1 MSKIKTFYRRNLPH
15 ILPIGATFFITF
27 RLYGSLPVAV
37 LKKINDK
44 YEEKIKKAYS
54 DKEDFKQERLDAI
67 ELEYF
72 EEFDDALHQIKTG
85 PKWLRETNVAQILEK
100 ELKKYDGVFYKL
112 ITYCIMP
119 NHVHILIDTSIQLS
133 EDCDPDAEDFEY
145 TQVDDIMR
153 RIKGAS
159 AFRINRYL
167 RRSGSFWESESYD
180 SYMRSE
186 KDVRKR
192 VYYTIYNPVKAGLVL
207 GWRDWPFTYVC
218 FGKLSQ

>member
-133 EDCDPDAEDFEY
+133 EDCDPDAEYFEY

-186 KDVRKR
+186 KDVRNR
-192 VYYTIYNPVKAGLVL
+192 VYYTIYNPVKAGFVSD
-207 GWRDWPFTYVC
+207 WREWSFTYVC
-218 FGKLSQ
+218 FGELSQ